1 MIFGDVLC
9 TFLFVIFLILL
20 VLGAVFFYI
29 RKILGWR
36 IWLYKGK

>member
-1 MIFGDVLC
+1 M
-9 TFLFVIFLILL
+9 FLFVMFLILL
-20 VLGAVFFYI
+20 VLLGVFVYI